1 MIGARSEL
9 ATGPR
14 VGASGR
20 FPYRNDVA
28 WLAVAV
34 FAYGCASPRATPW
47 TERNAEPL
55 RVKLIAFNDFHGN
68 LEPPGASIRAPEGG
82 LTGDT
87 TGRDVAVPAGGAARF
102 ATLVEQLRA
111 VNPNHAV
118 VSSGDMVGASPLVS
132 ALFLDE
138 PTIEAMNMIGVDF
151 NSVGNHEFDRG
162 VAELKRKQTGGCER
176 LVDALEPCRA
186 GHRFEGAKF
195 QYLAANV
202 IDKATGQPIFPA
214 YGIKSFEGIR
224 IGFIGLTLKG
234 TDQLVDPAGIRSVEF
249 KDEASIINARA
260 AELRSQGVNA
270 IVVLIHEGGLTK
282 GRLNENA
289 CPGLSGDILPILD
302 RLDPSI
308 DVVASAHTHQPYV
321 CTYRGF
327 LLTSAASYGRLITD
341 IDLDIDR
348 RTGLVLGK
356 TAINRIVASEGY
368 ADVPVRAAY
377 PLLDKDAMIA
387 SHVERYARDVAPFAN
402 RKVGSTQAT
411 LSRTEDAAG
420 QTPLGDVIADAN
432 LAATDGAGARVAF
445 LNPGSVRA
453 AIEYSGD
460 GAVTYGALFRAQP
473 FGNNLVTMTLT
484 GQQIKALLEQQWLP
498 TRQQAQMLQVSR
510 GFGYAYDLRRP
521 LGSRVHAE
529 SLQIDGRAMGL
540 AEPYRVTVNSFMAS
554 GGDGFT
560 VLREGHDRTTGIIDV
575 DAAEAYFKA
584 SSPLAPP
591 PSGRVTMLKN

>member
-1 MIGARSEL
+1 MSIFA
-9 ATGPR
+9 PR
-14 VGASGR
+14 NAL
-20 FPYRNDVA
+20 A

-34 FAYGCASPRATPW
+34 FAYGCAAPGATSQAGRD
-47 TERNAEPL
+47 TDPL

-68 LEPPGASIRAPEGG
+68 LEAPEASIRAPEAG

-102 ATLVEQLRA
+102 ATLVKKLRA

-176 LVDALEPCRA
+176 FVDALEPCRA

-214 YGIKSFEGIR
+214 YGIKSFEGIS

-249 KDEASIINARA
+249 KDEASTINARA

-270 IVVLIHEGGLTK
+270 IVVLIHEGGLAK
-282 GRLNENA
+282 GRLNDRD

-302 RLDPSI
+302 RLDPAV

-321 CTYRGF
+321 CTYRSF
-327 LLTSAASYGRLITD
+327 LLTSAASYGRLLTD

-348 RTGLVLGK
+348 KTGRVIGK
-356 TAINRIVASEGY
+356 TAINRIVTSEGY
-368 ADVPVRAAY
+368 SDVSVRPAY
-377 PLLDKDAMIA
+377 PLLDKDATIA
-387 SHVERYARDVAPFAN
+387 KHIERYARDVAPFAN
-402 RKVGSTQAT
+402 RKVGSAQAT
-411 LSRTEDAAG
+411 LSRMEDAAG
-420 QTPLGDVIADAN
+420 QSPLGNIIADAN
-432 LAATDGAGARVAF
+432 LTATRGAGARIAF

-453 AIEYSGD
+453 AIEYGGD

-484 GQQIKALLEQQWLP
+484 GQQIKALLEQQWLAS
-498 TRQQAQMLQVSR
+498 RQQAQMLQVSR
-510 GFGYAYDLRRP
+510 GFGYAYDLRGP
-521 LGSRVHAE
+521 MGSRVLAE
-529 SLQIDGRAMGL
+529 SMQLDGRTIAL
-540 AEPYRVTVNSFMAS
+540 ADAYRVTVNSFMAS

-560 VLREGHDRTTGIIDV
+560 VLLEGRDRTTGIIDV

-591 PSGRVTMLKN
+591 PSGRVTLMKN